1 MKSERCLTFCIAV
14 VLAFLLS
21 FGSIG
26 CLITGFSI
34 EADMTALALG
44 CLLAAAFSALLAGRK
59 WGGMTILGLLA
70 AGIVFFCFSRTAQ
83 GQLNDL
89 IRWISDHYYRA
100 YGWEWLWHGE
110 VELGDLGYPLGFLGG
125 LVATQAGWTVVRRED
140 TFSAVLA
147 SLLPMGA
154 CLVVTDTVPHVPY
167 LYLLIL
173 GLLLLILTSGLRGS
187 DGRQANVLTMM
198 AALPLALA
206 LWGLFL
212 AVPEESYVNKPEA
225 FYQTILDR
233 YPNLTWQVTDNSANG
248 SAEGTQVDLKDVGPL
263 IQRQYPVMDVSAP
276 FSGTMYLRG
285 QDYDVYNGTGWTASP
300 DRKEILS
307 GGEQWLESRGTVTIA
322 TLSGRECF
330 YIPYYAAGDVEVAG
344 GMAKNPQFTTAY
356 GFALRTLPEN
366 WRELAGTS
374 MEYVSQTGPAS
385 GLDSR
390 YRELPEDTRAWAEE
404 LLKTILPGDVPTAW
418 ERAEIIAAYVRDSA
432 RYDVNTPKMPTDQQD
447 FVRWFLTESDTGYC
461 VHFAS
466 TTAVLLRA
474 AGIPARYVTGYMF
487 QAVAG
492 TPVTVRA
499 DKSHAWVEYYED
511 QLGMWLVLESTPPM
525 PDAPPETLPE
535 QTQTTEPQDTTG
547 DTGPTEGT
555 SPAPSDPGAADPTDA
570 SRPAGDGQ
578 KPAPQKPVS
587 EEQEVEASEGPKGL
601 LLALIIGAVL
611 MAALLGQRS
620 WRIGLRRR
628 RAASGSSN
636 QRALVRWQEL
646 ELLYRRLG
654 RIPPRELE
662 ELAQKARFSQHQLTE
677 GELQVLD
684 IGLETARTLCRQRP
698 WHRRLVD
705 RWFYAAY

>member
-1 MKSERCLTFCIAV
+1 MKSERSLTLCIAV

-21 FGSIG
+21 FGSGG
-26 CLITGFSI
+26 CLITAFSMD
-34 EADMTALALG
+34 AHMGTLALG
-44 CLLAAAFSALLAGRK
+44 CLLAAGFSALLAGRK
-59 WGGMTILGLLA
+59 WGGMVILGLLA
-70 AGIVFFCFSRTAQ
+70 AGIGFFCFSRTAQ
-83 GQLNDL
+83 GQLNDM
-89 IRWISDHYYRA
+89 ISWIGGHYYRA

-110 VELGDLGYPLGFLGG
+110 VEQGDWGYPLVFLEI
-125 LVATQAGWTVVRRED
+125 LVAARASWTLVRQENA
-140 TFSAVLA
+140 FSAALA
-147 SLLPMGA
+147 ALLPLGA
-154 CLVVTDTVPHVPY
+154 CLVVTDTVPHIPY

-173 GLLLLILTSGLRGS
+173 GLLLMILTSGLRGS
-187 DGRQANVLTMM
+187 DARQANALTLM

-225 FYQTILDR
+225 FYQTVLAR
-233 YPNLTWQVTDNSANG
+233 YPSLTGQLTDNSAAG
-248 SAEGTQVDLKDVGPL
+248 SSQGTQVDLRDIGPL
-263 IQRQYPVMDVSAP
+263 VQRQYPVMDVSAP

-285 QDYDVYNGTGWTASP
+285 QDYDVYDGTGWTASP

-322 TLSGRECF
+322 TLSGQDRF
-330 YIPYYAAGDVEVAG
+330 YIPYYAAGDMEVVG
-344 GMAKNPQFTTAY
+344 GVAENPQLTTAY

-447 FVRWFLTESDTGYC
+447 FARWFLTESDTGYC

-487 QAVAG
+487 QAQAG
-492 TPVTVRA
+492 VPVTVRA
-499 DKSHAWVEYYED
+499 DDAHAWVEYYED
-511 QLGMWLVLESTPPM
+511 RLGMWLVLESTPAM
-525 PDAPPETLPE
+525 PDAPPETLPDR
-535 QTQTTEPQDTTG
+535 TQPTDPQDTTG
-547 DTGPTEGT
+547 DTGPTDGPL
-555 SPAPSDPGAADPTDA
+555 PAPSGSEAADTTG
-570 SRPAGDGQ
+570 PAGNGQ
-578 KPAPQKPVS
+578 EPTPQKPGSQEAAEEIS
-587 EEQEVEASEGPKGL
+587 ERSGGPMAEL
-601 LLALIIGAVL
+601 IVATLLA
-611 MAALLGQRS
+611 AALWIQRPL
-620 WRIGLRRR
+620 RIWLRRKKASSGSPNR
-628 RAASGSSN
+628 RALA
-636 QRALVRWQEL
+636 RWQEL
-646 ELLYRRLG
+646 ALLYRRLG
-654 RIPPRELE
+654 RTPPKNLE
-662 ELAQKARFSQHQLTE
+662 ELAQKARFSQHELTA
-677 GELQVLD
+677 GELQALD
-684 IGLETARTLCRQRP
+684 AGLETVRTLCGEKP
-698 WHRRLVD
+698 WYKRLVD